1 MSYGMFLSYLEYW
14 NIADPV
20 RRAHHGRSYGNNG
33 PFLTDGGRAQP
44 IAVFLHAS
52 TGEVFGTWGARP
64 AYIQNVMDEFK
75 RNHPDKQALSY
86 QEQLDQTY
94 KKIGELYHDG
104 NEYQRVM
111 IQEIRQLLASFIT
124 DRITDNNL

>member
-1 MSYGMFLSYLEYW
+1 MEDHIETMDL
-14 NIADPV
+14 
-20 RRAHHGRSYGNNG
+20 
-33 PFLTDGGRAQP
+33 FLTDGGRAQP
-44 IAVFLHAS
+44 IAVFLQAG

-75 RNHPDKQALSY
+75 RNHPDKQAASY

-94 KKIGELYHDG
+94 KKIGEPYHDG

-111 IQEIRQLLASFIT
+111 IQEIRQLLTSFIP
-124 DRITDNNL
+124 DRIAENNL